1 MRNLLTIVLLLL
13 PGSLLFAGENLRLNP
28 KLDYE
33 TDSHNGPLITG
44 EKMLDGLAKDKPNY
58 IIIYEQGCFNSK
70 RQARRTVN
78 LYNKYRGR
86 VHFVIIDLDLNR
98 SNSQEELV
106 KKYYAGYI
114 PHIVILDRAGKPV
127 YNRSGEVEE
136 SWLAGILDAALK

>member
-1 MRNLLTIVLLLL
+1 MRNLLTIMLLLL

-33 TDSHNGPLITG
+33 TDSQNGPLITG

-86 VHFVIIDLDLNR
+86 VHFVIIDLDLKG

-114 PHIVILDRAGKPV
+114 PHIVVLDRVGKPV

-136 SWLAGILDAALK
+136 SWLAGILDDALK